1 MESWLKD
8 GINRILEL
16 AEIERFEINGRTYTS
31 KGLVPLKMPF
41 PEKIAVSTLTGF
53 VDFYKNCNADFEKY
67 GPVVHVESATS
78 VTLLSSL
85 VGDFDERKEYIEAN
99 AILPSLTFGQYQPIE
114 DFIVSLQSRFVENDD
129 VKKILKIVG
138 NIEDKNIRKYT
149 DDGVTQAVSA
159 TVGIARVDNVPV
171 PRVVK
176 LAPYRT
182 FLEVKQPESSFIL
195 RMRAGKDGQEPTCA
209 LLESD
214 GGKWR
219 NDAIQNVKAYI
230 KKELPK
236 AIILA

>member
-8 GINRILEL
+8 GINRIVEL
-16 AEIERFEINGRTYTS
+16 AEVEKFDIRGKTYTS
-31 KGLVPLKMPF
+31 KGLVPLKEPL
-41 PEKIAVSTLTGF
+41 PEKILVSTLTGF
-53 VDFYKNCNADFEKY
+53 VDYYKNCDVDFGER
-67 GPVVHVESATS
+67 PVVYVWSPTGVS
-78 VTLLSSL
+78 LMSTL
-85 VGDFDERKEYIEAN
+85 VGPFEQRKVYIEAN
-99 AILPSLTFGQYQPIE
+99 AILPSLTFGQYQPLE

-182 FLEVKQPESSFIL
+182 FLEIKQPESPFIL
-195 RMRAGKDGQEPTCA
+195 RMRQGKDGAEPACA
-209 LLESD
+209 LFEAD
-214 GGKWR
+214 GGKWK
-219 NDAIQNVKAYI
+219 NDAILGIKAYL

-236 AIILA
+236 ATILA